1 MEADKKN
8 KTDEN
13 VLINYLTIVLY
24 FPQYDQLD
32 KNFHQNFVDQV
43 SQNLLR

>member
-8 KTDEN
+8 KIDEN

-24 FPQYDQLD
+24 FPQYDQFD
-32 KNFHQNFVDQV
+32 KNFH
-43 SQNLLR
+43 